1 MKTTLTHISRIRSR
15 LMGSTGSRNLPIPS
29 PKALLLALILG
40 PAMLIASLP
49 SRITPPTRAPTPSA
63 QEIDEPAAIHKL
75 GIVSDPSKWYHSI
88 FGDSIEYNAY

>member
-40 PAMLIASLP
+40 PAMLMVLNSDYAAHAS
-49 SRITPPTRAPTPSA
+49 THASA

-75 GIVSDPSKWYHSI
+75 EIVSDPSKWYHSI